1 MTVGKMGGGIAMTP
15 PSPHP
20 ENRLYTLPMNAPA
33 SMADRVLRTASKAA
47 GVGVCA
53 FTTPKTTTK
62 TTG

>member
-1 MTVGKMGGGIAMTP
+1 
-15 PSPHP
+15 
-20 ENRLYTLPMNAPA
+20 MNAPA
-33 SMADRVLRTASKAA
+33 FMADLLLRSAPKAA